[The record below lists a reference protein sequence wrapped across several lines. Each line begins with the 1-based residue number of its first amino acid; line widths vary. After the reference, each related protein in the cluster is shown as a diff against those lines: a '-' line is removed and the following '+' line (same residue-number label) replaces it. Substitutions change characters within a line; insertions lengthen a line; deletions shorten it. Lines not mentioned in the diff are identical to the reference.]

1 MVKRFCDTCGAEIG
15 NLQYN
20 MQISKSS
27 IFESISMREFD
38 LCEKCMQKIIKAAER
53 HSWEAPNILEEIK
66 GEDVPK
72 RGGKKKEIDYGKV
85 GALHKAGWT
94 GKAIAADLG
103 ISEGHVSQI
112 LKRLREEGKLN
123 EKAEGM

>member
-1 MVKRFCDTCGAEIG
+1 MIKRYCDTCGAEVSRVEYFMKITKSGPLEVIG
-15 NLQYN
+15 
-20 MQISKSS
+20 I
-27 IFESISMREFD
+27 REFD

-72 RGGKKKEIDYGKV
+72 RGGKKKDIDYGKI
-85 GALHKAGWT
+85 GALHRAGWT
-94 GKAIAADLG
+94 GRAIAADLG

-112 LKRLREEGKLN
+112 LKKLREEGQQD
-123 EKAEGM
+123 EKN

>member
-1 MVKRFCDTCGAEIG
+1 MIKRYCDTCGAEVSRVEYFMKITRSG
-15 NLQYN
+15 PLEV
-20 MQISKSS
+20 IS
-27 IFESISMREFD
+27 IQEFD

-72 RGGKKKEIDYGKV
+72 RGGKKKDIDYGKI
-85 GALHKAGWT
+85 GALHRAGWT
-94 GKAIAADLG
+94 GRAIAADLG

-112 LKRLREEGKLN
+112 LKKLREEGQQD
-123 EKAEGM
+123 EKN

>member
-1 MVKRFCDTCGAEIG
+1 MIKRYCDTCGAEVSRVEYFMKITRSG
-15 NLQYN
+15 PLEV
-20 MQISKSS
+20 IS
-27 IFESISMREFD
+27 IREFD

-66 GEDVPK
+66 GEDVSK

-112 LKRLREEGKLN
+112 LKKLREEGQQD
-123 EKAEGM
+123 EKN